1 VTAAAAL
8 WALYL
13 SPALAIDESTL
24 TAGRFGAVHLY
35 RQSPRPSHVVIFI
48 SGDGGWNLGVVN
60 MARALAGRRDTL
72 VVGIDIVY
80 LKQLR
85 QSRRPCLYLAA
96 DFEALSKY
104 VQKRL
109 DYRQYVQPVLVGY
122 SSGATLVYALLCQ
135 APANTFKGG
144 LSMGFLGP

>member
-1 VTAAAAL
+1 
-8 WALYL
+8 
-13 SPALAIDESTL
+13 
-24 TAGRFGAVHLY
+24 
-35 RQSPRPSHVVIFI
+35 
-48 SGDGGWNLGVVN
+48 

-104 VQKRL
+104 IQKRL
-109 DYRQYVQPVLVGY
+109 DYRQYVQPVP
-122 SSGATLVYALLCQ
+122 SGATLVYALLCQ